1 MALLDIAVI
10 PLDSKESSLSNF
22 VAGLQEILAASGCS
36 YRLHDMG
43 TTVEGPAP
51 LLFELAQ
58 KLHEHSFNRGGKRV
72 YTVMKIDDRRDR
84 AVRLGEK
91 TASVK
96 SKITPSCPMLEEG
109 D

>member
-1 MALLDIAVI
+1 MALMDIAVI
-10 PLDSKESSLSNF
+10 PLDSKEGSLSGF
-22 VAGLQEILAASGCS
+22 VAGLQELLGVSGCS

-43 TTVEGPAP
+43 TTVEGPAH

-58 KLHEHSFNRGGKRV
+58 KLHEYSFSKGGKRV

-84 AVRLGEK
+84 TVRLGEK

-96 SKITPSCPMLEEG
+96 AKIAPPAE
-109 D
+109 

>member
-1 MALLDIAVI
+1 MALMDIAVI
-10 PLDSKESSLSNF
+10 PLDSKEGSLSGF

-51 LLFELAQ
+51 LLFELAL
-58 KLHEHSFNRGGKRV
+58 KLHEYSFSQGGKRV
-72 YTVMKIDDRRDR
+72 YSVMKIDDRRDR

-96 SKITPSCPMLEEG
+96 AKIATTRRSGE
-109 D
+109 

>member
-1 MALLDIAVI
+1 MALMDIAII
-10 PLDSKESSLSNF
+10 PLDSREGGMSGF
-22 VAGLQEILAASGCS
+22 VAGLQELLAESGCS

-43 TTVEGPAP
+43 TTVEGPAS

-58 KLHEHSFNRGGKRV
+58 KLHEYSFSKGGKRV
-72 YTVMKIDDRRDR
+72 YTVIKIDDRRDR

-96 SKITPSCPMLEEG
+96 AKIAPARESGE
-109 D
+109 

>member
-1 MALLDIAVI
+1 MALMDIAVI
-10 PLDSKESSLSNF
+10 PLDSKEGSLSGF
-22 VAGLQEILAASGCS
+22 VAGLQELLAASGCS

-51 LLFELAQ
+51 LLFSLAL
-58 KLHEHSFNRGGKRV
+58 KLHEYSFSLGGKRV

-96 SKITPSCPMLEEG
+96 AKIAPARESGE
-109 D
+109 

>member
-1 MALLDIAVI
+1 MALMDIAVV
-10 PLDSKESSLSNF
+10 PLDGKEGSLSGF
-22 VAGLQEILAASGCS
+22 VAGLQELLAGSGCS

-51 LLFELAQ
+51 LLFELAL
-58 KLHEHSFNRGGKRV
+58 KLHEYSFSQGGKRV

-96 SKITPSCPMLEEG
+96 AKIAPTSESGE
-109 D
+109 

>member
-1 MALLDIAVI
+1 MALMDIAVL
-10 PLDSKESSLSNF
+10 PLDSKEGSLSVF

-43 TTVEGPAP
+43 TTVEGPAQ
-51 LLFELAQ
+51 LLFELAFN
-58 KLHEHSFNRGGKRV
+58 LHEYSFSRGGKRV
-72 YTVMKIDDRRDR
+72 YTVIKIDDRRDR

-96 SKITPSCPMLEEG
+96 AKIAPASESGE
-109 D
+109 

>member
-10 PLDSKESSLSNF
+10 PLDSKEGSLSNF

-58 KLHEHSFNRGGKRV
+58 KLHEYSFTHGGKRV

-96 SKITPSCPMLEEG
+96 AKNTTSSALLE
-109 D
+109 

>member
-1 MALLDIAVI
+1 MALMDIAVI
-10 PLDSKESSLSNF
+10 PLDSKEGSLSDF
-22 VAGLQEILAASGCS
+22 VAGLQDLLSGSGCS

-43 TTVEGPAP
+43 TTVEGPTP
-51 LLFELAQ
+51 LLFELALR
-58 KLHEHSFNRGGKRV
+58 LHEYSFSQGGKRV

-96 SKITPSCPMLEEG
+96 AKIAPISESGE
-109 D
+109 

>member
-1 MALLDIAVI
+1 MALMDIAVI
-10 PLDSKESSLSNF
+10 PLDSKEGSLSGF

-51 LLFELAQ
+51 LLFELAL
-58 KLHEHSFNRGGKRV
+58 KLHEYSFSQGGKRV
-72 YTVMKIDDRRDR
+72 YSVMKIDDRRDR

-96 SKITPSCPMLEEG
+96 AKIAPTRRSGE
-109 D
+109 

>member
-1 MALLDIAVI
+1 MALMDIAVV
-10 PLDSKESSLSNF
+10 PLDGKEGSLSGF
-22 VAGLQEILAASGCS
+22 VAGLQALLAESGCS

-43 TTVEGPAP
+43 TTVEGPAQ
-51 LLFELAQ
+51 LLFELAL
-58 KLHEHSFNRGGKRV
+58 KLHDYSFSQGGKRV

-96 SKITPSCPMLEEG
+96 AKIAPTSESGE
-109 D
+109 

>member
-1 MALLDIAVI
+1 
-10 PLDSKESSLSNF
+10 
-22 VAGLQEILAASGCS
+22 
-36 YRLHDMG
+36 MG

-51 LLFELAQ
+51 LLFEVAL
-58 KLHEHSFNRGGKRV
+58 KLHDFSFTQGGKRV

-96 SKITPSCPMLEEG
+96 AKIAP
-109 D
+109 

>member
-1 MALLDIAVI
+1 MAIMDIAVL
-10 PLDSKESSLSNF
+10 PLDSRESSLSGF
-22 VAGLQEILAASGCS
+22 VAGLQELLAESGCS

-51 LLFELAQ
+51 MLFELAL
-58 KLHEHSFNRGGKRV
+58 KLHDYSFSKGGKRV

-84 AVRLGEK
+84 TVRLGDK

-96 SKITPSCPMLEEG
+96 AKIAPASGSPE
-109 D
+109 